1 MFIRFLKQNAM
12 KASLMGAL
20 MTSLSFGGA
29 AYSPHKYQQN
39 DWFGEFGENNA
50 MYVNP
55 ASIVEADQLEATAGL
70 YSTISG
76 EAGQE
81 FIALTVPYDYNH
93 SYSVAWFENGAEV
106 ESGDSYLENAY
117 MFGYGYRMVHALA
130 LGIDLSVLHINQF
143 DLNKQ
148 LAFGIDLGVSWNP
161 FMTSKLG
168 FLQLGVTIQNA
179 LQPRISTDSSS
190 TSLSP
195 VIQGVNDDNTYGIP
209 RNLNVSAFY
218 RGLNRFL
225 EAKAELSFVD
235 ITHEASEGGTTTL
248 AERWETSFTLTYYLS
263 YNIGVRLRLT
273 KEGYPVLGA
282 TVNVK
287 DINFLK
293 YLELDLEMSHDD
305 IIESKNRGFI
315 WSTKISARFGPTR
328 EESIGLRRYKR
339 LKIEPENDYRA
350 AMRLYLQRRFLEAS
364 YAFGKVMTKYPAF
377 HLVDQ
382 AAYYKGKSFE
392 NMRMHKAA
400 RYVYK
405 MAAVKYPHSEQQAK
419 YAYQQMNIDYKEGKF
434 AEALTKYQEI
444 VTKYGETDV
453 KADADYIAGQIKF
466 NQKENDAAL
475 VLLEPILPG
484 NANYVYARFTMGIIY
499 SKKEEMERAE
509 AAFQDI
515 VNYAPSNQ
523 SEQDLLE
530 SAKVKLGHIFFSSE
544 PPRYV
549 EAAGMYK
556 DIIQSDSHARDE
568 ALMALAWSLIKSRK
582 ADKALGLADE
592 IINKYPNSYLVPE
605 ANLIKGYGYF
615 MQAEWKKAKAALEKC
630 KELVEKPL
638 VSMDDRQKAKGE
650 FRTMV
655 KGFEDVQMRAVDLA
669 RQLPTPRVQA
679 KRAKLKPDFDKANK
693 EIDQHYVFLQKA
705 VESDNFEASRKRIK
719 EDASYTL
726 AEVMSRLGREG
737 GSTIDDDDLDDLDGL
752 EDLE

>member
-1 MFIRFLKQNAM
+1 MSFLKRNAV
-12 KASLMGAL
+12 KASLLGTAMC
-20 MTSLSFGGA
+20 SLAFGEA

-55 ASIVEADQLEATAGL
+55 ASVVEADQLEVSAGL
-70 YSTISG
+70 YRTISNQ
-76 EAGQE
+76 AGQE
-81 FIALTVPYDYNH
+81 FIAITVPYDYDH
-93 SYSVAWFENGAEV
+93 SFSAAWFENGATI
-106 ESGDSYLENAY
+106 ESGDSYTENAY
-117 MFGYGYRMVHALA
+117 MFGYGYRVIHALA
-130 LGIDLSVLHINQF
+130 VGVDLAVLHVDQF
-143 DLNKQ
+143 GLNKQ
-148 LAFGIDLGVSWNP
+148 LAFGMDLGVSWNP

-168 FLQLGVTIQNA
+168 FLQLGASIQNA
-179 LQPRISTDSSS
+179 LQPRISTDASN
-190 TSLSP
+190 P
-195 VIQGVNDDNTYGIP
+195 NMQYIIQGVNDDNTYGVP
-209 RNLNVSAFY
+209 QNLNLSAFY
-218 RGLNRFL
+218 RGLNRFI
-225 EAKAELSFVD
+225 EAKAELSFID
-235 ITHEASEGGTTTL
+235 FLHDEAEGGSTSV
-248 AERWETSFTLTYYLS
+248 ADRIETSFTLTYYLS
-263 YNIGVRLRLT
+263 YNVGVRLRLT

-287 DINFLK
+287 DLNFLK

-305 IIESKNRGFI
+305 IIDSKNRGFI
-315 WSTKISARFGPTR
+315 WSAKLTTRMGPTR
-328 EESIGLRRYKR
+328 EESIGLARYKR

-405 MAAVKYPHSEQQAK
+405 MAQSKYPHSEQQAK

-444 VTKYGETDV
+444 VSKYAETDV

-466 NQKENDAAL
+466 NQKEFDQAL

-484 NANYVYARFTMGIIY
+484 NANYVYARFTMGIIF
-499 SKKEEMERAE
+499 SKQADLERAE

-515 VNYAPSNQ
+515 INYAPSNQ
-523 SEQDLLE
+523 SEQDLQE

-549 EAAGMYK
+549 EAAGLYK
-556 DIIQSDSHARDE
+556 EIIQSDSHARDE
-568 ALMALAWSLIKSRK
+568 ALMALAWSLIKSRNP
-582 ADKALGLADE
+582 DKAMPLADQ
-592 IINKYPNSYLVPE
+592 IINKYPESYLVPE
-605 ANLIKGYGYF
+605 AHLIKGYGFF
-615 MQAEWKKAKAALEKC
+615 MKEDWNGAKGALEKC
-630 KELVEKPL
+630 KSLVDKPL
-638 VSMDDRQKAKGE
+638 ISMDERQKRDQDYKG
-650 FRTMV
+650 MV

-679 KRAKLKPDFDKANK
+679 KRAKLKPDFDKANG
-693 EIDQHYVFLQKA
+693 EIDEHYKFLQKA
-705 VESDNFEASRKRIK
+705 VESDNFEASRKRLK
-719 EDASYTL
+719 EDVEYTL
-726 AEVMSRLGREG
+726 AEVLSRLGKQG
-737 GSTIDDDDLDDLDGL
+737 GATVDDDGLGELDD
-752 EDLE
+752 EI